1 MQAHHMHHR
10 FRQIRALT
18 ADDWRVILVSLVA
31 LPSTALVLRAAGLKR
46 TTAWL
51 SGPAFL
57 VDGAGLDPAGEI
69 ESAVRVVR
77 AVGIA
82 ANRGPYRANCL
93 KRVLVSRW
101 LLARRGI
108 DSEIKFG
115 ATKDAAAF
123 LAHAW
128 IEVQGI
134 PIGEGEGVEARYATF
149 AARGEVE

>member
-1 MQAHHMHHR
+1 MHHR
-10 FRQIRALT
+10 FRQIKLLT
-18 ADDWRVILVSLVA
+18 VDDWRVIWVSLVA
-31 LPSTALVLRAAGLKR
+31 LPVTALALRAAGLKR
-46 TTAWL
+46 TNAWL
-51 SGPAFL
+51 SGPASP

-69 ESAVRVVR
+69 EAAVRVVR

-82 ANRGPYRANCL
+82 ANHGPYRANCL
-93 KRVLVSRW
+93 KRALVSRW

-108 DSEIKFG
+108 DSEIRYG
-115 ATKDAAAF
+115 ATKDTASF

-149 AARGEVE
+149 VARDGAE